1 MKENYQTKSNTLIFI
16 AIIMMAIAFFSL
28 YFSKTPPN
36 VNKTDTVYVS
46 DTIYKDTTLTIF
58 KEKPVVK
65 EVYLTKVDT
74 FYTSEGKDTI
84 LKTESKLYQD
94 TLCCKNDSIILK
106 NYISGVN
113 PTLDSIKADW
123 RKQETII
130 TNTVEITKYI
140 EKKRTFLDRFSIGI
154 GVGYG
159 IGLNNK
165 QFEPFIGV
173 SFNYNLHF

>member
-1 MKENYQTKSNTLIFI
+1 MNNSRSNTLIVI

-36 VNKTDTVYVS
+36 VNKADTVYVS

-74 FYTSEGKDTI
+74 FYTKEGKDTI

-123 RKQETII
+123 RRQETII

-140 EKKRTFLDRFSIGI
+140 EKKRTFLDRLSIGPAVTAGYDPI
-154 GVGYG
+154 NRQWGMTVGFGAFYD
-159 IGLNNK
+159 IK
-165 QFEPFIGV
+165 
-173 SFNYNLHF
+173 